1 MSAAELTASP
11 PQAGVE
17 RSLCGWGQTAR
28 SRCRVLRPRGVEDVL
43 EALAAHERAGSG
55 SGVIARGAGRSYG
68 DAAQNGGGEV
78 LDMTGLDRILAIDHG
93 RGLVSAQAGA
103 TVAQLMAE
111 LAEHELTLP
120 VVPGTRHVTLAGAI
134 ASDIHGKNHHR
145 DGGLSKHVESISLCT
160 PAGGLAEISAQT
172 DPELFYATLGG
183 MGLTGVIVAATLR
196 VEPLHAPWVIAEID
210 RTDGLHQTL
219 ELMSGPERHRY
230 SVAWLDL
237 LADGPKMGRA
247 IVSRADP
254 LGSSDADTP
263 SARPRR
269 SRRPHGGGSSR
280 DGRSLRGGRSS
291 RGGESYPHA
300 LSRQAAFEVPRG
312 FPAVLLRPASM
323 RTFNA
328 LRWRA
333 TQRCERGRRLAMTPY
348 FFPLDALGEWNR
360 LYGPA
365 GLIQYQF
372 VIPSGQETALERC
385 FELIRTRRLPVYLA
399 VFKRFGPAFGG
410 PLSFPL
416 EGWTL
421 AIDLPA
427 GAPGLRDALDQLD
440 EVVAGCGGRVYL
452 TKDARLRRE
461 TIEAMY
467 PELDRFQTQRARVDP
482 GGVLRS
488 DLARRLGLCEAPP
501 AREPARREATR

>member
-1 MSAAELTASP
+1 MSVAEP
-11 PQAGVE
+11 PTRTPLSSVE
-17 RSLCGWGQTAR
+17 RSLCGWGRTTR
-28 SRCRVLRPRGVEDVL
+28 SRCRVIRPGAVEDVL
-43 EALAAHERAGSG
+43 QALASRTQPGT
-55 SGVIARGAGRSYG
+55 GVIARGAGRSYG

-78 LDMTGLDRILAIDHG
+78 LDMTGLDRIVAIDG
-93 RGLVSAQAGA
+93 DRELITAQAGA
-103 TVAQLMAE
+103 TIAQLMAR
-111 LAEHELTLP
+111 LAAHGLTLP

-145 DGGLSKHVESISLCT
+145 DGGLARHVMALSLCT
-160 PAGGLAEISAQT
+160 PGGGLVEVSPET

-183 MGLTGVIVAATLR
+183 MGLTGVIVQATLR
-196 VEPLHAPWVIAEID
+196 AEPLPSPWVAADID
-210 RTDGLHQTL
+210 RTDGLEHTL
-219 ELMSGPERHRY
+219 ALMSDPERHRY

-237 LADGPKMGRA
+237 LAEGPKLGRA

-254 LGSSDADTP
+254 LAADGATPPARGRRAGARAHPDAL
-263 SARPRR
+263 
-269 SRRPHGGGSSR
+269 SRRP
-280 DGRSLRGGRSS
+280 
-291 RGGESYPHA
+291 
-300 LSRQAAFEVPRG
+300 AFEVPRG
-312 FPAVLLRPASM
+312 FPAALLRPASI

-333 TQRCERGRRLAMTPY
+333 APRRERERPLALAPY

-372 VIPSGQETALERC
+372 VIPCGQERTLERC
-385 FELIRTRRLPVYLA
+385 FELMRVRRLPVYLA

-421 AIDLPA
+421 AADLPA
-427 GAPGLRDALDQLD
+427 GAPGLRAALDELD
-440 EVVAGCGGRVYL
+440 EAVACCGGRVYL

-461 TIEAMY
+461 TVAGMY
-467 PELDRFQTQRARVDP
+467 PELDRFEAQRARVDP

-488 DLARRLGLCEAPP
+488 DLARRLGLCEAS
-501 AREPARREATR
+501 R